1 MQQKSYKEANFKE
14 HLKELAKKRKKKGQE
29 WGGRDTNG
37 EQR

>member
-14 HLKELAKKRKKKGQE
+14 HLKELAKKRKKKGRNGE
-29 WGGRDTNG
+29 RDTNG